1 MTIAISHADRR
12 NGRRWLLYGLLAS
25 LVANAFLIGLVATDL
40 FRPNHVGGPLRFEL
54 RWLQGKLPA
63 DGFARVVAAVEAIEP
78 KVQAHID
85 RLKDMRLQVGE
96 LAAAPHPDR
105 AAIDRKLAD
114 VRAELDAMT
123 AEGQGTVADAL
134 LALPPDMR
142 AGLAETQGSRR

>member
-1 MTIAISHADRR
+1 MTIVLSQVQRSR
-12 NGRRWLLYGLLAS
+12 GRRWVLYGLFAS

-63 DGFARVVAAVEAIEP
+63 DGFARVAAAVEAIEP
-78 KVQAHID
+78 KVQVHID
-85 RLKDMRLQVGE
+85 RLKEMRQQVGE
-96 LAAAPHPDR
+96 LAAVPHPDR
-105 AAIDRKLAD
+105 AQIDRKLAD